1 MKQAEREIFDCA
13 QVLAVM
19 AENVTAAYADAVDR
33 LIRTKQFWHVLL
45 VGSEAQQL
53 MRTLCSRPGMP
64 NFLPAET
71 VQEAAALLET
81 KNICPRTLAV
91 MHAEDAL
98 QAFAQQFTQAKIF
111 DVWVEI

>member
-1 MKQAEREIFDCA
+1 MKQADREIFDCA

-19 AENVTAAYADAVDR
+19 AESGTPAYADAVDR

-64 NFLPAET
+64 NFLPADPG
-71 VQEAAALLET
+71 QEAAARWAT
-81 KNICPRTLAV
+81 KNICPRPLAV
-91 MHAEDAL
+91 MHAEDGVPK
-98 QAFAQQFTQAKIF
+98 FAQQYPQAKIF
-111 DVWVEI
+111 DVWVEK

>member
-1 MKQAEREIFDCA
+1 MCAGACGDGGKRHGGVCGRGGQAHPHKA
-13 QVLAVM
+13 VLAC
-19 AENVTAAYADAVDR
+19 AAGGKRGAAADA
-33 LIRTKQFWHVLL
+33 H
-45 VGSEAQQL
+45 
-53 MRTLCSRPGMP
+53 P
-64 NFLPAET
+64 